1 MKMDISKSSF
11 IVVVLM
17 LITNEGSCQTLQ
29 CGQSDVPT
37 LGQPFELYCTLPGQ
51 AEYYYTV
58 ILKKTS
64 VNFMQIPTFAV
75 NVNATFYDTV
85 VGPRLSAVVS
95 VTPGV
100 SRTVTVKFSLLEC
113 IDNGV
118 YNWEIKIF
126 TTEEKILSSQPQTID
141 IKVAPQFGSE
151 DRNNITFS
159 PATNL
164 VEGDTV
170 TFTCQGDVGNTPVG
184 NLSWFYYLNGSTT
197 AEDVSNKA
205 TAGAPQNSTVAGR
218 TCSKTRLSTLTLTLT
233 KDMHWFVVRCTVNQD
248 QPFNAVGQGYKMT
261 QQIAV
266 MYKPTISSL
275 RKVPDASQYTDGDP
289 SLTLSCTA
297 TSNPAPEYY
306 WTYESNN
313 TNRTQLGVGNQ
324 LVLRNLTL
332 NSKGVY
338 TCVAYNLIKGVNQTT
353 NASTEILVVER
364 TTPAPTTTTTTPST
378 AGTRPATEAPSTK
391 PSTGGESDTN
401 TGAIIGGVVGG
412 CAALIIII
420 IIIVCCIRKNKKPK
434 EIEEPSEKPRKPD
447 LVSSENNLR
456 NNMALNSSFNNS
468 FDSTDHIKQRDD
480 GLTYI
485 DLQFDNKPGSRRPI
499 QLYDNNSGG
508 TQYADINLGSL
519 PRV

>member
-1 MKMDISKSSF
+1 MDISKSSL
-11 IVVVLM
+11 IVFVLM
-17 LITNEGSCQTLQ
+17 LITNEGDAQSLS
-29 CGQSDVPT
+29 CGQSAGVPT
-37 LGQPFELYCTLPGQ
+37 LGLPFELNCTLSGQ
-51 AEYYYTV
+51 VTAYYGV
-58 ILKKTS
+58 SLKKANVS
-64 VNFMQIPTFAV
+64 FMQIPFFES
-75 NVNATFYDTV
+75 NSNATFLNDGASGRHSALVTV
-85 VGPRLSAVVS
+85 S
-95 VTPGV
+95 PGD
-100 SRTVTVKFSLLEC
+100 SRTVTVKISTLEC
-113 IDNGV
+113 IDNGD
-118 YNWEIKIF
+118 YNWEISF
-126 TTEEKILSSQPQTID
+126 YTTETTTLRQKQTLTL
-141 IKVAPQFGSE
+141 KVVPQFGSE
-151 DRNNITFS
+151 DRNNITIS

-197 AEDVSNKA
+197 AEDVSSKA
-205 TAGAPQNSTVAGR
+205 TAGAPQDSTVAGR
-218 TCSKTRLSTLTLTLT
+218 TCSKTRVSTLTLTLT
-233 KDMHWFVVRCTVNQD
+233 KEMHWFVVRCTVNQD

-289 SLTLSCTA
+289 LLTLSCTA

-324 LVLRNLTL
+324 LMLRNLTL

-364 TTPAPTTTTTTPST
+364 TTPAPTTPTTPST
-378 AGTRPATEAPSTK
+378 TGTRPASGSPVTD
-391 PSTGGESDTN
+391 PSTGGKNNTDSN
-401 TGAIIGGVVGG
+401 TGAIIGGVIG

-420 IIIVCCIRKNKKPK
+420 IIVVCCIRKNKKPK